1 MTSMTPKQY
10 LSQALAA
17 DKAINRKIDC
27 LADFYAACT
36 RCASL
41 LTLTP

>member
-1 MTSMTPKQY
+1 MQKLTPKQY

>member
-36 RCASL
+36 RCAAL